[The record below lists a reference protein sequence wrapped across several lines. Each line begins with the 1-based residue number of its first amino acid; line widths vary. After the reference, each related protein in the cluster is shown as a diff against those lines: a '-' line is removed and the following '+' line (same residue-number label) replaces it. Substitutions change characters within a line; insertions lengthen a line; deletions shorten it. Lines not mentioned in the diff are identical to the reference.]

1 MFIITIYTY
10 IGINIQKKRREMV
23 RYEWKGMLIIQ
34 DDERDVSRSCGARW
48 WTVGGIDRVLIGCW
62 SGWGKLSRTL
72 LLIVGGCAKLI
83 FDLIS
88 YHYVIYA
95 YMIIYGQHTLGRL
108 GGIPYMVEV
117 NDIEGLYQQ
126 VRDISGIT
134 TYEWAWRDGIMSTD
148 MWLTVGRLGVL
159 AFTTTLPPALSLPS
173 QLLCVV

>member
-1 MFIITIYTY
+1 MS
-10 IGINIQKKRREMV
+10 GKACSSSRMMSAMLAEAVV
-23 RYEWKGMLIIQ
+23 RV
-34 DDERDVSRSCGARW
+34 DEPW
-48 WTVGGIDRVLIGCW
+48 EVLIGCW

-95 YMIIYGQHTLGRL
+95 YMIIYGWHTLGGL

-117 NDIEGLYQQ
+117 NDIEGLYQR

-148 MWLTVGRLGVL
+148 MWLTVGRLGDHL
-159 AFTTTLPPALSLPS
+159 DTRRRTQQQTTTRVMATVPHHTRENGCRQCSTLFPGAGVP
-173 QLLCVV
+173 